1 MAYFYHTVDK
11 DFSISDNTELNISY
25 CCNKLRRMTSA
36 KEFYCVHILS
46 GSCHLDI
53 NGREIKL
60 GERDFLV
67 LMQGCFIRT
76 ISHSEDLKYFC
87 LVVGGD
93 IVSRLFEEVGFNL
106 ATCERINKFY
116 MTSCTEDHH
125 MSQLDFY
132 YTLRKR
138 VLSGSAFDK
147 SLVYRILETMLLRD
161 MELYWLHNPKALQVP
176 TRKEQVFYDFLK
188 LVETHFLSERNLV
201 FYAAV
206 LGLTPKYLSAV
217 IKEVSGCHFT
227 YWIDEPL
234 ITEAKKMLYY
244 TDKSI
249 KQVSQELG
257 FVDQSKFG
265 RFFKN
270 ITGMSPRMFRMI
282 EEE

>member
-1 MAYFYHTVDK
+1 MAYFYYTINK
-11 DFSISDNTELNISY
+11 DYSITDNTEPLETSGN
-25 CCNKLRRMTSA
+25 NKLRRMTSA
-36 KEFYCVHILS
+36 TEMYCVHILS
-46 GSCHLDI
+46 GECHLDV
-53 NGREIKL
+53 NGHEVRL
-60 GERDFLV
+60 RPMDFLV

-87 LVVGGD
+87 LVVGGK
-93 IVSRLFEEVGFNL
+93 IVRGLFEEVGFNL

-116 MTSCTEDHH
+116 MTHCSEEHH
-125 MSQLDFY
+125 RAQLGFY
-132 YTLRKR
+132 YSLKKR
-138 VLSGSAFDK
+138 VLSNTAFDR
-147 SLVYRILETMLLRD
+147 SLVSRILETMLLRD
-161 MELYWLHNPKALQVP
+161 MEIYWLNNPKALQTP
-176 TRKEQVFYDFLK
+176 TRKEQVFYDFMK
-188 LVETHFLSERNLV
+188 LVEIHFLTERNLV
-201 FYAAV
+201 FYADA
-206 LGLTPKYLSAV
+206 LNLTPKYLSAV
-217 IKEVSGCHFT
+217 IKEVSGRHFT

-234 ITEAKKMLYY
+234 ITEAKKKLYY